1 MKHKKIDF
9 LFNNQKDLQ
18 KQITF
23 EEIRN
28 KIDVREKVTK
38 NSFLSKRILIASI
51 IVVLI
56 SVMGLSVEAK
66 EYQKAVDF
74 FCVNQLSIE

>member
-1 MKHKKIDF
+1 MKQKKIDF

-38 NSFLSKRILIASI
+38 NSFLSKRILSD
-51 IVVLI
+51 
-56 SVMGLSVEAK
+56 SRQREG
-66 EYQKAVDF
+66 
-74 FCVNQLSIE
+74 FCR